1 MMAGNLVLGI
11 DIGGSSVKG
20 GVVDV
25 DSGCIVGRRRTIEH
39 EPLPRLARITK
50 SITSIKQDVRYNGTE
65 IGVGFPGVVSHRE
78 VINGPNMGDD
88 IRHRTLSD
96 RLLENGFSSTL
107 LNDADSALYHAIR
120 NHKKY
125 SGMETILLVTIGT
138 SIGTAVSQGGT
149 LLRNVELGRLLNED
163 GDHID
168 QTASARAL
176 RKYNMDMKK
185 WSQNLSSAITRI
197 ASCISPDTILVGGG
211 ITEEPDSWFGMI
223 EVGATLEL
231 APDSNHAGLIGAACW
246 HHDYRNGILN
256 RNVR

>member
-1 MMAGNLVLGI
+1 
-11 DIGGSSVKG
+11 
-20 GVVDV
+20 
-25 DSGCIVGRRRTIEH
+25 
-39 EPLPRLARITK
+39 
-50 SITSIKQDVRYNGTE
+50 
-65 IGVGFPGVVSHRE
+65 
-78 VINGPNMGDD
+78 
-88 IRHRTLSD
+88 
-96 RLLENGFSSTL
+96 L

-120 NHKKY
+120 NHEKY
-125 SGMETILLVTIGT
+125 AGMETILLVTIGT

-176 RKYNMDMKK
+176 REYNMDMNK

-246 HHDYRNGILN
+246 HHDFRNGSLN
-256 RNVR
+256 RNTR